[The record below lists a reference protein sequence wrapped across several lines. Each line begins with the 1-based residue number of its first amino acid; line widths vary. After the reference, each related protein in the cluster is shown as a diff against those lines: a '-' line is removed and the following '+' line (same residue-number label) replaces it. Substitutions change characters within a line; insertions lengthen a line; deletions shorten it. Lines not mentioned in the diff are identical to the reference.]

1 LILIFIII
9 LFCLSS
15 RETCFIFMLLLDISY
30 VMIILIVIYL
40 LVR

>member
-1 LILIFIII
+1 
-9 LFCLSS
+9 
-15 RETCFIFMLLLDISY
+15 MLLLDISY